1 MCTGWHSALGSLS
14 GSYFR
19 DRKFRTSSFFDR
31 NPPSLLPRVF
41 CSVLVGFWR
50 GGEGWWFGG
59 LFCALLNHKTRDKH
73 WAYALNYLKDSPPLT
88 EKAQKM

>member
-1 MCTGWHSALGSLS
+1 MAAILETENLGQVLSLTG
-14 GSYFR
+14 
-19 DRKFRTSSFFDR
+19 T
-31 NPPSLLPRVF
+31 LLRF
-41 CSVLVGFWR
+41 CPGCFVLFWWGFGG

>member
-59 LFCALLNHKTRDKH
+59 LFCALNHKTRDKH